1 MICATVAATLLAW
14 PGEPRPA
21 LAQGVPGGS
30 AAGLV
35 VIRDAETET
44 LLRTYATPLFRAA
57 GIDPG
62 LVRIVLIENRAI
74 NAFVSTGNRMFIYT
88 GLIEQASS
96 ALELIGVMA
105 HESGHIAGGHVSQL
119 PEQMREAMLKA
130 VAAMLIGAAAGM
142 ASRQGDA
149 AAGIAVAGQQTALRG
164 LLTFTRAQ
172 EAAADTAGMTFLDR
186 NQWSAQGL
194 LDLFHRLA
202 EQEVLLTGLQDP
214 YLLTHPL
221 THDRIAFVE
230 DHVAKSP
237 YSHASLPAGFDSGFA
252 MMKAKL
258 IGFLDGPNEVL
269 RRYPESDHSAPARYA
284 RAIAYFRSGHIQPA
298 IELMDGLIAEQ
309 HGNPYLY
316 ELKGQILFEGQ
327 RGRDALQP
335 YREAARLAPDQPL
348 IRASLG
354 HVMIELNDPIL
365 LRSALTELQA
375 AIARDRENAEAWRDL
390 GIAWGRLDDLG
401 QANLALA
408 EEAMLDGRIGDAR
421 AFAKRAEKVLP
432 PGPSKLRAQDIGNAV
447 KKENLVGE

>member
-1 MICATVAATLLAW
+1 MIGATVAAALVAVHAA
-14 PGEPRPA
+14 PPA

-62 LVRIVLIENRAI
+62 LVHIVLIENRAI

-105 HESGHIAGGHVSQL
+105 HESGHIAGGHISRL

-130 VAAMLIGAAAGM
+130 VAAMLIGAAAGV
-142 ASRQGDA
+142 ASHQGDA

-221 THDRIAFVE
+221 TRDRIAFVE

-237 YSHASLPAGFDSGFA
+237 YSHASLPAGFDTGFA

-258 IGFLDGPNEVL
+258 VGFLEGPNEAL

-298 IELMDGLIAEQ
+298 VDLMDGLIAEQ

-335 YREAARLAPDQPL
+335 YRDAARLAPDQPL

-375 AIARDRENAEAWRDL
+375 AIARDRENAEAWHDL

-421 AFAKRAEKVLP
+421 ASAKRAEKVLP